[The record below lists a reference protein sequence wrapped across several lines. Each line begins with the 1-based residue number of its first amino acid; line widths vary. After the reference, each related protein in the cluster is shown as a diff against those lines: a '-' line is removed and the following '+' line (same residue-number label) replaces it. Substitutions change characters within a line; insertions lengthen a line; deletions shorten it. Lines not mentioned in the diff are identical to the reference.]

1 MAEEI
6 KQRIRAKPTIQ
17 KAALNGEDL
26 LLIEHAPNTLDDAD
40 KALRLDEAKK
50 YFTDDLKSSVEDV
63 TGRIDVAEPKI
74 EAIED
79 LIPNSAS
86 VSNQLA
92 DKDFVNSSI
101 ATNTANFI
109 GRFDSLEELE
119 SYSGP
124 LTNNDYAFVKENDEL
139 GKPRD
144 ARYKYKADDE
154 QWMLEYYLNNSSFT
168 ADQWNAID
176 SGITAEKVAIY
187 DAGMSP
193 LGIVNLIY
201 PIGSIY
207 TSINNINPG
216 SIFANT
222 TWEKVSSGRVLQ
234 GATEDQE
241 GGQEI
246 EPGLPNIKGSLI
258 RNNIATANNGT
269 GAFSGTTFPYIA
281 GYGATP
287 SAAATTL
294 RMEFNANNGVATA
307 AKGIYRD
314 DCNTVQPPAFTVHF
328 WKRTA

>member
-63 TGRIDVAEPKI
+63 MGRIDVAEPKI

-119 SYSGP
+119 AYSGP
-124 LTNNDYAFVKENDEL
+124 LTNNDYAFVSETDAIGN
-139 GKPRD
+139 PRD
-144 ARYKYKADDE
+144 ARYKYNASSE
-154 QWMLEYYLNNSSFT
+154 EWMFEYYLNNSSFT
-168 ADQWNAID
+168 EEQRKAID
-176 SGITAEKVAIY
+176 SGITAEKVATY

-207 TSINNINPG
+207 TSVNNINPG

-241 GGQEI
+241 SGQEI
-246 EPGLPNIKGSLI
+246 EPALPNIKGSVAWNSVI
-258 RNNIATANNGT
+258 NNIAIQQGALKGQIWT
-269 GAFSGTTFPYIA
+269 GA

-287 SAAATTL
+287 TANATL
-294 RMEFNANNGVATA
+294 MQVNFNAHNSNE
-307 AKGIYRD
+307 IYKD
-314 DCNTVQPPAFTVHF
+314 DCDTVQPPAFLVHF

>member
-119 SYSGP
+119 AYSGP
-124 LTNNDYAFVKENDEL
+124 LTNNDYAFVSETDDIGN
-139 GKPRD
+139 PRD
-144 ARYKYKADDE
+144 ARYKYNASSE
-154 QWMLEYYLNNSSFT
+154 EWMFEYYLNNSSFT
-168 ADQWNAID
+168 EEQRKAID
-176 SGITAEKVAIY
+176 SGITAEKVATY

-207 TSINNINPG
+207 TSVNNINPG

-246 EPGLPNIKGSLI
+246 AAGLPNIKGSVAWNSVI
-258 RNNIATANNGT
+258 NNIQIQQGALSGQTWGGT
-269 GAFSGTTFPYIA
+269 
-281 GYGATP
+281 GYGANP
-287 SAAATTL
+287 SAYATL
-294 RMEFNANNGVATA
+294 MRVNFNAHNSNE
-307 AKGIYRD
+307 IYKD
-314 DCNTVQPPAFTVHF
+314 DCDTVQPPAFTVHF

>member
-109 GRFDSLEELE
+109 GRFNSLEELE
-119 SYSGP
+119 AYSGP

-144 ARYKYKADDE
+144 ARYKYNAPSE
-154 QWMLEYYLNNSSFT
+154 EWMFEYYLNNSSFT

-176 SGITAEKVAIY
+176 SGITAEKVATY

-207 TSINNINPG
+207 TSVNNINPG

-234 GATEDQE
+234 GATDDQS
-241 GGQEI
+241 GGDEI
-246 EPGLPNIKGSLI
+246 AAGLPNIKGSLYTH
-258 RNNIATANNGT
+258 NNSFGGGGKSGAITTNVVSAYAVGGTVLGTWGNTAT
-269 GAFSGTTFPYIA
+269 
-281 GYGATP
+281 
-287 SAAATTL
+287 
-294 RMEFNANNGVATA
+294 FNAHNSNE
-307 AKGIYRD
+307 IYSD
-314 DCNTVQPPAFTVHF
+314 DCDTVQPPAFLVHF